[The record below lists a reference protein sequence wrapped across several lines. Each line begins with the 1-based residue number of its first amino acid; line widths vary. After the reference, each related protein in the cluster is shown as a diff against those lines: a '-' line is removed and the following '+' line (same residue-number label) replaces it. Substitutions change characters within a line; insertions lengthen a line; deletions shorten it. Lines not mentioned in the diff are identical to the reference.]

1 MVRDPGYRG
10 RRFGFRRPPPGMVAP
25 YRVLM
30 GWRWI
35 VSATGLAL
43 VAALGVVT
51 LPRRYLLRWLPAAI
65 AVAGGSAVL
74 ALLEGF
80 RGAMFPELKR
90 VDLPVE
96 DLPAPF
102 DGFTL
107 GQLTDLHL
115 GMPFTRRAVPRAVSA
130 LMAECPDVL
139 VLTGDYISFYRHLRL
154 LPPLLQSLQAPHGV
168 FAIFGNH
175 DHWTDLKAIER
186 VLRESGITVLNN
198 EHRVISVGGERL
210 VIAGVDDL
218 WGGAPDLQAA
228 LTGAPADAP
237 VILLAHSPDYVDE
250 ACHSGVAVQLSG
262 HTHAGHIRLPVLG
275 PLFLPRYGLY
285 YDRAMHRVGRT
296 LLYVSHGLGGLPIRF
311 GSRAEV
317 TLFTLRREEGRG
329 DRGEAGEMNEQTGL
343 A

>member
-35 VSATGLAL
+35 VSGGGIALAATF
-43 VAALGVVT
+43 AART
-51 LPRRYLLRWLPAAI
+51 LPRRYLLRWLPTVVAL
-65 AVAGGSAVL
+65 AGGSSL
-74 ALLEGF
+74 LMLLEGL
-80 RGAMFPELKR
+80 RGVMFPELKH
-90 VDLPVE
+90 VDLPIE
-96 DLPAPF
+96 DLPASF
-102 DGFTL
+102 DGFKV

-115 GMPFTRRAVPRAVSA
+115 GMPFTRRTVPKAASA
-130 LMAECPDVL
+130 LMAESPDAL

-154 LPPLLQSLQAPHGV
+154 LPPVLGSLQAPHGV

-175 DHWTDLKAIER
+175 DHWVDLRAVER
-186 VLRESGITVLNN
+186 VLREAGITVLKN
-198 EHRVISVGGERL
+198 EHRVITTGDEQL

-228 LTGAPADAP
+228 LAGVPTGAPI
-237 VILLAHSPDYVDE
+237 ILLAHSPDFADE
-250 ACHSGVAVQLSG
+250 ACQTGVAVQLSG

-285 YDRAMHRVGRT
+285 YDRAMYRVGRM
-296 LLYVSHGLGGLPIRF
+296 LLYVSHGLGGLPIRL

-317 TLFTLRREEGRG
+317 TVFTLRRTEGVGTR
-329 DRGEAGEMNEQTGL
+329 EQVTEV
-343 A
+343 